1 MDSRFIGSLD
11 IIEQFLWT
19 YSSTI
24 VKYIL
29 YKITAIICNDM
40 DDIDELYC
48 VKIQYGS
55 LPESKLKHETD
66 RYDDNQ

>member
-1 MDSRFIGSLD
+1 
-11 IIEQFLWT
+11 
-19 YSSTI
+19 
-24 VKYIL
+24 
-29 YKITAIICNDM
+29 M